1 MDQSLLLDG
10 QVEFERVEEEV
21 IWKRLKLRN
30 GGDHRL
36 AAGLVDVPGIDA
48 AGVDF
53 GDRPG
58 QSVQADTFGE
68 NEAPFGIYFLGVVE
82 ANDPA
87 SGAKDDSGGN
97 HRAEQR
103 SPARFVE
110 ARDTNPAAL
119 PLFAFVTPR
128 AEPFHVREF

>member
-10 QVEFERVEEEV
+10 QVEFERVEEE
-21 IWKRLKLRN
+21 IIRKRLKLRN

-48 AGVDF
+48 ASVDF
-53 GDRPG
+53 RDSPG

-68 NEAPFGIYFLGVVE
+68 NKAALGIYFLGIGE

-87 SGAKDDSGGN
+87 SGVKDDSGGN

-103 SPARFVE
+103 SAARFVE
-110 ARDTNPAAL
+110 SGDTKPAAL
-119 PLFAFVTPR
+119 SRFAFVTPR

>member
-1 MDQSLLLDG
+1 LLDR
-10 QVEFERVEEEV
+10 QIEFERVEEE
-21 IWKRLKLRN
+21 IIRERLKLRN

-36 AAGLVDVPGIDA
+36 AAGLIDVPGIDA
-48 AGVDF
+48 ASVDF
-53 GDRPG
+53 GDSPG

-68 NEAPFGIYFLGVVE
+68 NEAPFGIYFLGVIE

-97 HRAEQR
+97 HWAEQR

-110 ARDTNPAAL
+110 SGDTKPAAL
-119 PLFAFVTPR
+119 PRFAFVTPR